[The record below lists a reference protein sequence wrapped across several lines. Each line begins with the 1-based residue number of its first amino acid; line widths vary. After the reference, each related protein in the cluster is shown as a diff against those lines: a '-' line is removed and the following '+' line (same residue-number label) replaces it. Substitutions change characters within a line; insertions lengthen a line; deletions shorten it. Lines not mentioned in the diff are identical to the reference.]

1 MKRNDVIRL
10 FILSDIFKKWHW
22 FAYHF
27 QFYLIGKEHRFA
39 KSIVDAISNIE
50 SVIPGFAKSIIKK
63 IASIS
68 GKEKFLPHYEQ
79 LIQLCAELYVLNHT
93 ISYFSKLNANISH
106 EESLDSKDK
115 TPELII
121 ETDEVFLGIE
131 VKAPSLI
138 SHMNDRYNRPSQIST
153 RVPGLLESTID
164 FWGKEAITYP
174 RDNPVKDFLLSAD
187 KKFERFKSQNQE
199 FIGLLFI
206 VWDDFIYEPI
216 SALLGQ
222 PSGLFLESSF
232 AKNEQ
237 GKSIT
242 FPNVDAVVIDRHLIN
257 IIYASRDEPL
267 LYNKRH
273 AMDYGSKDEF
283 PFKVV
288 IPSPYSLV
296 ELPEI
301 IIDCFQLYHL
311 SPDLGAEYMPVD
323 YIFWPHALF
332 RQHDK
337 ENS

>member
-1 MKRNDVIRL
+1 M
-10 FILSDIFKKWHW
+10 FKKWHR

-27 QFYLIGKEHRFA
+27 QFYLFGKEHRFA

-50 SVIPGFAKSIIKK
+50 SAIPGFAKKIIKK

-79 LIQLCAELYVLNHT
+79 LIQLCAELYILNHT
-93 ISYFSKLNANISH
+93 ISYFSKVKANIIY
-106 EESLDSKDK
+106 EASLGSKGK

-121 ETDEVFLGIE
+121 KTDEVFLGLE
-131 VKAPSLI
+131 VKAPSLLT
-138 SHMNDRYNRPSQIST
+138 HMNNRYNRPVQIST
-153 RVPGLLESTID
+153 RVPGLLESTVD
-164 FWGKEAITYP
+164 LWEKEAITYP
-174 RDNPVKDFLLSAD
+174 RDNPIKDFLLSAD
-187 KKFERFKSQNQE
+187 EKFERFKSQDQK

-222 PSGLFLESSF
+222 PSGLFLEGSF

-237 GKSIT
+237 GKSII
-242 FPNVDAVVIDRHLIN
+242 FPNVDAVLIDRHLIN
-257 IIYASRDEPL
+257 IIHASRDEPL
-267 LYNKRH
+267 LYNKKH

-296 ELPEI
+296 EFPAI

-311 SPDLGAEYMPVD
+311 SSNLGAEYMPVD
-323 YIFWPHALF
+323 CIFWPHALF

-337 ENS
+337 KNF